1 MPGVKHYEAVRI
13 EVIRLLREE
22 RLRRK
27 LSNYAV
33 AQNSGVSESMLSLVE
48 RGLRNPTME
57 LMLRISDAIGVNL
70 ADVLKRAQTATSK
83 KSVQR
88 TRKAS

>member
-1 MPGVKHYEAVRI
+1 MLELKHYEAVRI

-27 LSNYAV
+27 LSNYAI
-33 AQNSGVSESMLSLVE
+33 AQNSGVSESMLSLIE

-57 LMLRISDAIGVNL
+57 LMLRIADAIGVDL
-70 ADVLKRAQTATSK
+70 ADVMKQAQTTISREKVNRAK
-83 KSVQR
+83 R
-88 TRKAS
+88 IA